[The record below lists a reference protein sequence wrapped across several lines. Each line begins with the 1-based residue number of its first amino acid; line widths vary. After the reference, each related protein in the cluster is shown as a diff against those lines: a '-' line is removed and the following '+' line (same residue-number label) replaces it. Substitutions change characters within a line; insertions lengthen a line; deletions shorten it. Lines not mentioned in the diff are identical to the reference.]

1 MSNNE
6 EKIKYCV
13 YCGANVPKDE
23 IYCPNCGKL
32 IIKLEPSKESTQL
45 ETKPRVIAQ
54 EKMTISRKCPGCGSI
69 ITSTILDQCP
79 ICNTVLEKISEA
91 KKIAIQKKPGLI
103 FTNKKLELETKFIL
117 KKDTWNLREGINV
130 SVTCVYVYVIVFF
143 LLFTILTFQGG
154 STSVELTIHMFLLSQ
169 LPELLF
175 AIYPIWY
182 IYSKKHSFKKIG
194 FDFASK
200 KILLAFILG
209 ILGAALLVLVNFFS
223 NSIITFFSDIGL
235 DLFDIETNIA
245 EQNQVIRDAELI
257 WVILLVVL
265 LCIGAASS
273 EIVFRGVLHNALK
286 QKFSKDAYV
295 ILIVALAYSALM
307 LLFYYPSFFLLNF
320 LAFIVLGA
328 IFELTNRNII
338 STIMANIS
346 YNILLIVLIYL

>member
-6 EKIKYCV
+6 GKIKYCV
-13 YCGANVPKDE
+13 YCGSNVPKNE
-23 IYCPNCGKL
+23 VYCPNCGKL
-32 IIKLEPSKESTQL
+32 IIKLQPNKESTQL
-45 ETKPRVIAQ
+45 ETKYDVIAP

-91 KKIAIQKKPGLI
+91 KKITIQKKPGVI
-103 FTNKKLELETKFIL
+103 FTDKKLELESKFIL
-117 KKDTWNLREGINV
+117 KKETWNLREGINV
-130 SVTCVYVYVIVFF
+130 FGTCVYVYVIVFF
-143 LLFTILTFQGG
+143 LLFTILTFQSG
-154 STSVELTIHMFLLSQ
+154 SASVELTIQMFLLSQ
-169 LPELLF
+169 LPELFF
-175 AIYPIWY
+175 ALYPIWY

-200 KILLAFILG
+200 KLLLAVIFG
-209 ILGAALLVLVNFFS
+209 ILGAALLVSVNFFS
-223 NSIITFFSDIGL
+223 NYIISIFSDIGL
-235 DLFDIETNIA
+235 DLFEIETNIA
-245 EQNQVIRDAELI
+245 EQNQIIRDADLI
-257 WVILLVVL
+257 WVLLLVVL

-286 QKFSKDAYV
+286 QKVSKDLYV

-320 LAFIVLGA
+320 LAFTILG
-328 IFELTNRNII
+328 IIYELTNRNIF
-338 STIMANIS
+338 STIIANIS